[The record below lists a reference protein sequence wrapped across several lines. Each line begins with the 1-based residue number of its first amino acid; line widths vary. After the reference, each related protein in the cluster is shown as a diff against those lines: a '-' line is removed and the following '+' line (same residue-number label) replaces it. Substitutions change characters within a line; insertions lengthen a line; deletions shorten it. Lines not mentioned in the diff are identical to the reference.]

1 MWSFCKGLIFLQDF
15 ALFYAFSYAKL
26 VHNCAL
32 EIHVLFNFLTG
43 IVHRNLVFTIPG
55 SQMSCT
61 HKIYSEVVI
70 NKD

>member
-1 MWSFCKGLIFLQDF
+1 M
-15 ALFYAFSYAKL
+15 LFYAFFYAKL

-32 EIHVLFNFLTG
+32 SIHIPSNFLTG
-43 IVHRNLVFTIPG
+43 IVHRHFAVGIAA

-70 NKD
+70 NKDL